1 MQLRDR
7 FYEHFSV
14 KFLSAV
20 TVLLLRKESFTIC
33 CLISL

>member
-7 FYEHFSV
+7 FYQHFSV

-20 TVLLLRKESFTIC
+20 TVLLLRKKKVLQFVV
-33 CLISL
+33 